1 MSVED
6 SGHWEGDRVEDRRSG
21 ARAAAWVPAL
31 RIIIPRA
38 VSIWVLAGARAGVL

>member
-6 SGHWEGDRVEDRRSG
+6 SGHWEGDRVEDRSI

-31 RIIIPRA
+31 KTMIPRA
-38 VSIWVLAGARAGVL
+38 VSI